1 METDGFLQYC
11 TLLPPEKTITTY
23 YFSMLEEE
31 LNIEDDRVS
40 IVICVFFLSRSSKA
54 VLLLSAHCY
63 YPFRFQYNT
72 VFPVAFSS
80 TLYLQHLC

>member
-40 IVICVFFLSRSSKA
+40 IVICVFFLSRSSKV
-54 VLLLSAHCY
+54 VLLLPIAIIHLGFSTT
-63 YPFRFQYNT
+63 QY
-72 VFPVAFSS
+72 S
-80 TLYLQHLC
+80 L